1 MNFFFRTNFNNRV
14 GLGHLIR
21 ILRLYSL
28 LKRHHKCEIFI
39 DKYDNSIS
47 HIAPNEIF
55 KELYLKKKFK
65 NQITDAKIFAKKIN
79 PSKNGYV
86 IVDDYRLDII
96 WEKFISK
103 EKKLKIVTLDD
114 LNNRKHYSDFFIN
127 YDCRHYGQQ
136 NFDFSLNK
144 KKSAKY
150 LLGPK
155 YCILPLNAIENK
167 KRKNF
172 FFTLTINFGGG
183 GDLKT
188 IRNFLNKLILKFK
201 TKKNIRINVV
211 LGPLSKNKNIIL
223 KLAQKNKNIIPIQ
236 KQKNLIQIYQNSDL
250 FFGSA
255 GTSVFETAL
264 VNLPSILISI
274 AKNQDTDISYLEK
287 IGHYIFLQK
296 NCTKELDKLIELIL
310 INIKFYKRIRKLSET
325 VQIKI
330 DEKGTE
336 RIVKTICSKNL
347 KVEKNFEKKIKLNTK
362 KKLLIK
368 GVTDSEINNYLKSR
382 NLKINTNHSTNTEKI
397 KSLDHYIW
405 WFKTNR
411 KSFVLMRDK
420 KKILYFYEEKIF
432 KIKNKEFYLSGWFAC
447 SKDCT
452 IKEILFALNWQKNK
466 KKNINWLSFI
476 KKNNKLSI
484 YLSKYLDWKIMK
496 NNDAALQ
503 KLKLHYKIKSKNFI
517 FYKR

>member
-1 MNFFFRTNFNNRV
+1 
-14 GLGHLIR
+14 
-21 ILRLYSL
+21 
-28 LKRHHKCEIFI
+28 
-39 DKYDNSIS
+39 
-47 HIAPNEIF
+47 
-55 KELYLKKKFK
+55 
-65 NQITDAKIFAKKIN
+65 
-79 PSKNGYV
+79 
-86 IVDDYRLDII
+86 
-96 WEKFISK
+96 
-103 EKKLKIVTLDD
+103 
-114 LNNRKHYSDFFIN
+114 
-127 YDCRHYGQQ
+127 
-136 NFDFSLNK
+136 
-144 KKSAKY
+144 
-150 LLGPK
+150 
-155 YCILPLNAIENK
+155 
-167 KRKNF
+167 
-172 FFTLTINFGGG
+172 
-183 GDLKT
+183 
-188 IRNFLNKLILKFK
+188 
-201 TKKNIRINVV
+201 
-211 LGPLSKNKNIIL
+211 
-223 KLAQKNKNIIPIQ
+223 AQKNKNIIPIQ

-336 RIVKTICSKNL
+336 RIVKTICSKNP

-420 KKILYFYEEKIF
+420 
-432 KIKNKEFYLSGWFAC
+432 
-447 SKDCT
+447 
-452 IKEILFALNWQKNK
+452 
-466 KKNINWLSFI
+466 
-476 KKNNKLSI
+476 
-484 YLSKYLDWKIMK
+484 
-496 NNDAALQ
+496 
-503 KLKLHYKIKSKNFI
+503 
-517 FYKR
+517 